1 MRRTI
6 SSGMTPKTP
15 NDMSMTLHQNGM
27 ERIGP
32 QIRASGMIPAQAIM
46 PNSMTQMLRTGSR

>member
-15 NDMSMTLHQNGM
+15 KDMSIRLHQNGM
-27 ERIGP
+27 SRIGP